1 MAIQTYLDQIVE
13 ELRTT
18 LAHVSN
24 EQGEKLVD
32 AIIEARAVFAAGAGR
47 SGLAVRGFAMRL
59 MHLGFKVY
67 VVGDTTTP
75 SITGED
81 LLLIGSGS
89 GSTGSLGVSAKK
101 ARGIGAKIG
110 LVTIQ
115 EDSEIGKLA
124 DIVLTIPAPSPKLA
138 GGQVSLS
145 QQPLG
150 SLFEQGLLLTLDAI
164 IRLLMVKKR
173 VEGAP
178 CLPGTPISN
187 KVLVEITFNSNRGS
201 CRPG

>member
-1 MAIQTYLDQIVE
+1 MAIRTYIDQIIE

-24 EQGEKLVD
+24 EQGDKLVD
-32 AIIEARAVFAAGAGR
+32 AIIGARAVFASGAGR
-47 SGLAVRGFAMRL
+47 SGMAVRGFAMRL
-59 MHLGFKVY
+59 MHLGFTVY

-75 SITGED
+75 SITDED

-89 GSTGSLGVSAKK
+89 GSTGSLVVSAKK

-138 GGQVSLS
+138 GDQVSQS

-150 SLFEQGLLLTLDAI
+150 SLFEQGLFLTLDAI
-164 IRLLMVKKR
+164 IRLLMVKAEI
-173 VEGAP
+173 EGDAMFARHAN
-178 CLPGTPISN
+178 L
-187 KVLVEITFNSNRGS
+187 E
-201 CRPG
+201 

>member
-1 MAIQTYLDQIVE
+1 MVIQTYIDQIIE
-13 ELRTT
+13 ELRST

-24 EQGEKLVD
+24 VQAEKLAE
-32 AIIEARAVFAAGAGR
+32 AIIGARAVFAAGAGR
-47 SGLAVRGFAMRL
+47 SGLTVRGFAMRL
-59 MHLGFKVY
+59 MHLGFQVY

-75 SITGED
+75 AITDED

-89 GSTGSLGVSAKK
+89 GSTGSLVVSAKK

-138 GGQVSLS
+138 GDQVSQS

-150 SLFEQGLLLTLDAI
+150 SLFEQGLFLTLDAI
-164 IRLLMVKKR
+164 VGMLMVKR
-173 VEGAP
+173 RIEGDAMFARHAN
-178 CLPGTPISN
+178 L
-187 KVLVEITFNSNRGS
+187 E
-201 CRPG
+201 